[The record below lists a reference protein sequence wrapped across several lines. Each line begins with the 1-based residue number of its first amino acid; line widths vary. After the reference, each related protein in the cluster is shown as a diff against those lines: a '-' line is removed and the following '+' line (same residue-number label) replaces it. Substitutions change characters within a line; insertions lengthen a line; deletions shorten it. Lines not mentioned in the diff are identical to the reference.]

1 VAGSS
6 IIDANSGVDQYGS
19 PKVSISLDSKG
30 GAKMLNF
37 TKRAVGKPMA
47 VVFIEFKTNGE
58 RDAENKLIFIEE
70 RRVISVATINGV
82 FGNQFETTG
91 LDSPQ
96 EAYDLALLLRAGA
109 LIAPIQIIEE
119 RTVGPSLGQEN
130 IDLGTKA
137 IMYGFIAVL
146 IFMLIYYKK
155 FGFVANI
162 ALTLN
167 LVMIIGVM
175 SMIPG
180 ATLTLPGMA
189 GIVLTVGMAVDA
201 NVLIFERIREEILDG
216 RSPQQAIHH
225 GYDSAFST
233 ILDANITTFLV
244 GLILFAVGTGP
255 IKGFSI
261 TLMIGIITSMF
272 TAIIVTLVIVNAWW
286 GGKRLTKL
294 SIEEHHMQLL
304 NMKNTIAFMALKKPA
319 AILSVFLL
327 IGSLT
332 SLAINQLNWGLDF
345 TGGTQIEVGYAQ
357 TADLAQIRKQLEAS
371 DFKDAVVQ
379 NFGSSQDVLIR
390 LASREGVKP
399 SELGDAAIKVLKE
412 ADSSAE
418 MRGSSYVSSSVG
430 DELTEQGGLAMLVAL
445 ICILIY
451 VALRFEW
458 RFALGSVAALTH
470 DVIIT
475 LGLFSILG
483 LEFDLTVLAAVLAVI
498 GYSLNDTIVVCDRI
512 RENFRKIRKS
522 ESEEIINI
530 SLTQTLNRTII
541 TSLTTI
547 LVLLALFF
555 VGGATIHGFATALL
569 FGVIIGT
576 YSSIYVASLVALTL
590 GISKE
595 DLMPTEIEKEG
606 ADQDA
611 VV

>member
-1 VAGSS
+1 
-6 IIDANSGVDQYGS
+6 
-19 PKVSISLDSKG
+19 
-30 GAKMLNF
+30 
-37 TKRAVGKPMA
+37 
-47 VVFIEFKTNGE
+47 
-58 RDAENKLIFIEE
+58 
-70 RRVISVATINGV
+70 
-82 FGNQFETTG
+82 
-91 LDSPQ
+91 
-96 EAYDLALLLRAGA
+96 
-109 LIAPIQIIEE
+109 
-119 RTVGPSLGQEN
+119 
-130 IDLGTKA
+130 
-137 IMYGFIAVL
+137 
-146 IFMLIYYKK
+146 
-155 FGFVANI
+155 
-162 ALTLN
+162 
-167 LVMIIGVM
+167 
-175 SMIPG
+175 
-180 ATLTLPGMA
+180 
-189 GIVLTVGMAVDA
+189 
-201 NVLIFERIREEILDG
+201 
-216 RSPQQAIHH
+216 
-225 GYDSAFST
+225 
-233 ILDANITTFLV
+233 
-244 GLILFAVGTGP
+244 
-255 IKGFSI
+255 
-261 TLMIGIITSMF
+261 
-272 TAIIVTLVIVNAWW
+272 
-286 GGKRLTKL
+286 
-294 SIEEHHMQLL
+294 MQLL
-304 NMKNTIAFMALKKPA
+304 NMKETIAFMSLRKPA
-319 AILSVFLL
+319 AILSVFLI

-357 TADLAQIRKQLEAS
+357 TADLQQIRKQLEAS
-371 DFKDAVVQ
+371 DFNDAVVQ

-399 SELGDAAIKVLKE
+399 SELGDAAIKVLKM

-430 DELTEQGGLAMLVAL
+430 EELTEQGGLAMLVAL

-470 DVIIT
+470 DVILT

-512 RENFRKIRKS
+512 RENFRKIRKG
-522 ESEEIINI
+522 ESEEIINL

-606 ADQDA
+606 ADQDP